1 MLHPETPDRKLSG
14 GWENPHNDEMPPPP
28 EVLGLSDEMSRRF
41 TREDKIM
48 AVDCGRLM
56 DGKVT
61 RLAIGLVAVWMAA
74 APLTIFPAAAQNR
87 NPIFTADREACYG
100 RVYDRNHLASHPQQK
115 VTSVH
120 ILRSLG
126 ERPEAESFEP
136 NQREEE
142 IKKFRETGETNVTA
156 LVTFRDRKGTFY
168 NSLTCNKDDGRGAH
182 CYIECDGGSFTLKRE
197 AAGTVLLE
205 NGGFVLIG
213 GCADEV
219 EPDQEVHFSP
229 GKDDKVFRLESKPV
243 AACRAEE
250 QKAKPIRAGKPLRE
264 RFGEDE
270 TFCFGRDY
278 DTAHL
283 ASHPRQEVASIRIG
297 RLDPAKEKAD
307 EPDASVWWQRVQLA
321 VTLRLKGGAAPAA
334 RYTCSPLETSWECHR
349 EVVADRHDS
358 CADRS
363 IHLVRGPDDDILVYN
378 RSAGLPIDNAC
389 ESVKDANQY
398 AQAMVTRTDD
408 KMFRLSRMPVAAC
421 R

>member
-1 MLHPETPDRKLSG
+1 MAAEC
-14 GWENPHNDEMPPPP
+14 GW
-28 EVLGLSDEMSRRF
+28 
-41 TREDKIM
+41 
-48 AVDCGRLM
+48 LM
-56 DGKVT
+56 DGMS
-61 RLAIGLVAVWMAA
+61 RLCTIRLWAVVPVWVAA
-74 APLTIFPAAAQNR
+74 ALAATDPAAAQNR
-87 NPIFTADREACYG
+87 NPLFTADREACYG

-120 ILRSLG
+120 ILRTLS
-126 ERPEAESFEP
+126 ERPEAERFEP

-168 NSLTCNKDDGRGAH
+168 NSLTCNKEDRRGTH

-197 AAGTVLLE
+197 AAGTVLLD

-213 GCADEV
+213 GCGDEV
-219 EPDQEVHFSP
+219 EPSQEVYFSP

-278 DTAHL
+278 DAAHL
-283 ASHPRQEVASIRIG
+283 ASHPRQEIASIRIG
-297 RLDPAKEKAD
+297 RLNPAKEKTD
-307 EPDASVWWQRVQLA
+307 EPDIPLWWQRVQLS
-321 VTLRLKGGAAPAA
+321 VSLRLKGGAAMPA
-334 RYTCSPLETSWECHR
+334 RYGCMPLEGSWECR
-349 EVVADRHDS
+349 RQTEGERHDA
-358 CADRS
+358 CGDRS

-378 RSAGLPIDNAC
+378 RNSGLPIDREC
-389 ESVKDANQY
+389 ETAKDSGQY
-398 AQAMVTRTDD
+398 AQNPVTRSDD